1 MPQAA
6 VEPFDHLRRRPFLR
20 AEHRAGALRAGQRV
34 GDVAGNVNPAICQP
48 RIEFAEIDERQ
59 RLQRAAPGGD
69 LLALGGQ
76 QFRPQRL
83 RHPGAAVIGRTAAN
97 TNNDLSYPGVQR
109 MADKLPGTPGSGQQR
124 VTLRRRDALQATG
137 RRHFDK
143 GALAIAGQPVK
154 CLNRLAQRP
163 GDRQRNQKPAGRR
176 HHGFHRPFPT
186 IGNRQLDVLGV
197 RINLAKALLY
207 RTGHF
212 QRAQALLPGIRC
224 DHYFHLLSLL

>member
-1 MPQAA
+1 M
-6 VEPFDHLRRRPFLR
+6 R

-48 RIEFAEIDERQ
+48 RIEFAEIDSRQ

-124 VTLRRRDALQATG
+124 VTLRRRDALQAAG

>member
-6 VEPFDHLRRRPFLR
+6 IEPVDHLRRRPFLR

-76 QFRPQRL
+76 QFCPQRL

-109 MADKLPGTPGSGQQR
+109 MADKLPVPQEVVSSGLRCAGGTLSRP
-124 VTLRRRDALQATG
+124 
-137 RRHFDK
+137 
-143 GALAIAGQPVK
+143 LAAAIS
-154 CLNRLAQRP
+154 
-163 GDRQRNQKPAGRR
+163 
-176 HHGFHRPFPT
+176 
-186 IGNRQLDVLGV
+186 I
-197 RINLAKALLY
+197 KAHW
-207 RTGHF
+207 RS
-212 QRAQALLPGIRC
+212 P
-224 DHYFHLLSLL
+224 DSP